1 MKTLFFLCLT
11 VLSVQGAMFDWG
23 GSRPNELLGAVMHI
37 DASVLTATNG
47 QKIAEITDLSNN
59 GNLLWQTN
67 STYQPSYT
75 NNLINGKA
83 GLWFGNSGATR
94 RWMQGATNV
103 TASPENGVTIF
114 FFGKA
119 IQGTAIQFF
128 FDSRTGSRMASWV
141 NWPTASTVSLWA
153 GDAASG
159 GNGASRSFDGSNQL
173 FTMEFSASSGV
184 AYTNGVS
191 GTVVAT
197 GTNSLNGLIL
207 CSNQATTSLG
217 VSVVGEVVL
226 VRRLLGPSE
235 KERLRV
241 YFHRWN

>member
-1 MKTLFFLCLT
+1 MRTLFLLFLS

-23 GSRPNELLGAVMHI
+23 GSRPNELLGAAMHI

-47 QKIAEITDLSNN
+47 QKIAEMADLS
-59 GNLLWQTN
+59 GNDNFLWQTN

-75 NNLINGKA
+75 NNLINGRA
-83 GLWFGNSGATR
+83 GLWFGNTSATR

-114 FFGKA
+114 FFGNA
-119 IQGTAIQFF
+119 SPGTTIQFF
-128 FDSRTGSRMASWV
+128 FDSRTGSRMTSWV
-141 NWPTASTVSLWA
+141 NWPTASTVTLWA
-153 GDAASG
+153 GDAAGG
-159 GNGASRSFDGSNQL
+159 GNGASRSFNGLHQL
-173 FTMEFSASSGV
+173 FTMEYSASSGV

-207 CSNQATTSLG
+207 CSTQATTSLG

-241 YFHRWN
+241 YFQRWN